1 MFIARYKLVSSSR
14 NVIYLLFGAL
24 LQAVVPQLCHA
35 NVAAIRGRTDQ
46 NNSRETGR
54 NNFNEI
60 DSILTSLTLL
70 LCTVGVFLCI
80 WCTCCSH
87 QDFFAS
93 IDQRRLV
100 FRQQAEQRAATH
112 RRQGSKRR
120 KRKYFASKKGTRIPV
135 TVI

>member
-14 NVIYLLFGAL
+14 NFIYLLFGAL
-24 LQAVVPQLCHA
+24 LQAVVPQLCDA
-35 NVAAIRGRTDQ
+35 NVRAMRRRTDQ
-46 NNSRETGR
+46 NNSTELGR
-54 NNFNEI
+54 NNSSEI
-60 DSILTSLTLL
+60 DTIFTSLTLL
-70 LCTVGVFLCI
+70 LCIVGIFLCI

-100 FRQQAEQRAATH
+100 FRQQAEQRATH
-112 RRQGSKRR
+112 RRRGSKRR
-120 KRKYFASKKGTRIPV
+120 KRKYLASKKETRIPV

>member
-14 NVIYLLFGAL
+14 NFIYLLFGAL
-24 LQAVVPQLCHA
+24 LQAVVPQLCDA
-35 NVAAIRGRTDQ
+35 NVRAIRRRTDQ
-46 NNSRETGR
+46 NNSTEIDR
-54 NNFNEI
+54 NNSSEI
-60 DSILTSLTLL
+60 DTILTSLTLL
-70 LCTVGVFLCI
+70 LCIVGIFLCI
-80 WCTCCSH
+80 WCTCCSR

-112 RRQGSKRR
+112 RRRGSKRR
-120 KRKYFASKKGTRIPV
+120 KRKYFASKKKTRIPV